1 MNINELLATHKQDI
15 DKQIETAE
23 RVVELLQDADLD
35 IIVADLL
42 DAMASVG
49 VEFTSTATLGDTQV
63 TKVSAAYMSSLL
75 QKIEENA

>member
-15 DKQIETAE
+15 DKQVETAE
-23 RVVELLQDADLD
+23 GVVELLQDADLE
-35 IIVADLL
+35 IIVPDLL

-49 VEFTSTATLGDTQV
+49 VEFATTATLGDTQV
-63 TKVSAAYMSSLL
+63 TRVSAAYMSSLL